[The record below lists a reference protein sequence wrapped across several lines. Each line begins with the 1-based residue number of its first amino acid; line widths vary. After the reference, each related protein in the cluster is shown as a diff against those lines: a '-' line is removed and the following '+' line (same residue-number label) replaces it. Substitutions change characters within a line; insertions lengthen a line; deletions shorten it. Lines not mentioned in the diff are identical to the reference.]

1 MIEIMDTTLRD
12 GEQTSGVS
20 FAVQE
25 KVSIARLLL
34 EDVCVDRIEVASARV
49 SDGEYEAIRKIAK
62 WAHANGHIDKVEVL
76 GFVDGKVSLDWIAS
90 AGCKVMNLL
99 CKGSLKHC
107 KYQLKQTV
115 EQHLEKIEEVLSNA
129 QEMGVTVNINLSDV
143 LCYPTHW
150 EF

>member
-34 EDVCVDRIEVASARV
+34 EDVHVDRIEVASARV
-49 SDGEYEAIRKIAK
+49 SDGEFKAVRKIAS
-62 WAHANGHIDKVEVL
+62 WAQANGFIDKIEVL
-76 GFVDGKVSLDWIAS
+76 GFVDGRVSLDWITS
-90 AGCKVMNLL
+90 AGCKVVNLL

-115 EQHLEKIEEVLSNA
+115 EEHLAKIEEVIANA
-129 QEMGVTVNINLSDV
+129 QEMGVEVNIYLEDWSNGMKYS
-143 LCYPTHW
+143 
-150 EF
+150 